1 MTMKPADLR
10 KRHDL
15 ATADRL
21 HGPSVGRILVE
32 RQVTSGAMI
41 IVQVGCRDPAKMAF
55 VQDDDMV
62 ETFAPASASRAVAQP
77 MARATYGDCQGERG
91 AVSTS
96 VIPMPAKRSRAAFP

>member
-1 MTMKPADLR
+1 MEPADLR

-15 ATADRL
+15 ATSDRL

-41 IVQVGCRDPAKMAF
+41 MVQVGYRDPPKMAF
-55 VQDDDMV
+55 VQDDDRV
-62 ETFAPASASRAVAQP
+62 ETVAPASASRAAAQP
-77 MARATYGDCQGERG
+77 VTRSTYGVGRGERG
-91 AVSTS
+91 ALSTS